1 MYGTL
6 NYKGVACVMGRLV
19 GVEGLLLCVPLS
31 VAVAG
36 GESDWPGFAVA
47 CVSALCIYSVTE
59 LCTRRVKLCIK
70 AREGFALTALVW
82 VIFGLI
88 GLIPLVMGD
97 HALGFTDAL
106 FETISGFTT
115 TGASVYPDVGVL
127 SRSILLWRA
136 IMQWIGG
143 LGIIFFMLAAIP
155 ALNRDDGISMFHAEA
170 TGIYHTKLHPR
181 IRQTVLSLWYVYSG
195 LTLCCILLL
204 WAGPMSLFDAV
215 CQTFA
220 AISTGGFTTHTE
232 GLAYWNSE
240 YVDWVL
246 TAFMTV
252 GGVNFMLL
260 YGVLHGRMK
269 DLAANAVAR
278 TYFAVIAVFW
288 GLMAL
293 GQWLQGGIEP
303 TFRNL
308 GLSTLT
314 HTVSAITSTGFT
326 VQGAEAWGPTAM
338 FLTVLLMIAGSCSG
352 STAGGVKIDRLMAL
366 WSNLRNNLLRTIHP
380 HRAFAVRIG
389 PEAMKAPVMHRI
401 AAFFTIYALLI
412 ILTTLVAVFCGYGFA
427 DSVFLSA
434 SALGCNGLGYGVT
447 GASGGFGLLAPGL
460 KYVMMFDMLAGRLEL
475 FAFLALLL
483 PAFWR
488 K

>member
-47 CVSALCIYSVTE
+47 VVMAGLIYGITQ
-59 LCTRRVKLCIK
+59 LCTRRASLRIR
-70 AREGFALTALVW
+70 AREGFMLTGLVW
-82 VIFGLI
+82 IVFSLV
-88 GLIPLVMGD
+88 GLIPLLTGEYPVS
-97 HALGFTDAL
+97 FTDAL

-115 TGASVYPDVGVL
+115 TGASIYPDVGL
-127 SRSILLWRA
+127 LGRGILLWRA
-136 IMQWIGG
+136 MIQWIGG
-143 LGIIFFMLAAIP
+143 LGIIFFMLAIIP
-155 ALNRDDGISMFHAEA
+155 ALNRDEGISMFHAEA

-181 IRQTVLSLWYVYSG
+181 IRQTALSLWYVYMA
-195 LTLCCILLL
+195 LTAACILLL

-215 CQTFA
+215 CQTFT
-220 AISTGGFTTHTE
+220 AISTGGFTTRAE
-232 GLAYWNSE
+232 GLAYWHSD

-246 TAFMTV
+246 TLFMTI
-252 GGVNFMLL
+252 GGLNFMLI
-260 YGVLHGRMK
+260 YGTLHGRLR

-278 TYFAVIAVFW
+278 RYLAVIAVAW
-288 GLMAL
+288 ALTAL
-293 GQWLQGGIEP
+293 GTWLQGGVEP
-303 TFRNL
+303 TFGNL
-308 GLSTLT
+308 GLKTLE

-326 VQGAEAWGPTAM
+326 VAGSTAWGPATM
-338 FLTVLLMIAGSCSG
+338 TVTLLLMIAGSCAG

-366 WSNLRNNLLRTIHP
+366 GSNLRNNLLRTIHP
-380 HRAFAVRIG
+380 HRAFAVHIG
-389 PEAMKAPVMHRI
+389 PEVLKGPVMHRI
-401 AAFFTIYALLI
+401 SAFFAIYAALI
-412 ILTTLVAVFCGYGFA
+412 MLTTLVAVFCGYGFA

-434 SALGCNGLGYGVT
+434 SAVGCNGLGYGVT
-447 GASGGFGLLAPGL
+447 ASGFAPLADVL